1 MRSIDNDVELH
12 DIGINFTKLIVYTA
26 CSILLN
32 KILLDKYK
40 KTLKLEP
47 GIVFIY
53 PIGHIGFECRYI
65 FFQGNICEI
74 KDN

>member
-1 MRSIDNDVELH
+1 MRSTDNGVELH
-12 DIGINFTKLIVYTA
+12 DIGINFPELIEYTA

-32 KILLDKYK
+32 KILLYKYK

-47 GIVFIY
+47 AIVFIY
-53 PIGHIGFECRYI
+53 PIGHIGFVCRYI
-65 FFQGNICEI
+65 FFQGNIYEI